1 MTTERAGGLPPVG
14 AATTFR
20 KTVTEADVGIF
31 AGITGDLAPQHIDE
45 EYMQTHPAGRRIAHG
60 SLVLALT
67 STAAARLCEQE
78 QVTAVSYGYERIR
91 FIRPV
96 YLGDTVSIDYRIDS
110 VEPDSHKAFAQL
122 RATTRRG
129 EELVLVGTHILYC
142 YPDADARLAGEER

>member
-1 MTTERAGGLPPVG
+1 MTIERADGLPPVG

-122 RATTRRG
+122 QATTRRG

-142 YPDADARLAGEER
+142 YPDADAYPAGEER

>member
-1 MTTERAGGLPPVG
+1 MSAATVRDLPTIG

-20 KTVTEADVGIF
+20 KTVTEADVAIF
-31 AGITGDLAPQHIDE
+31 AGITGDLAPQHIDD

-78 QVTAVSYGYERIR
+78 QVTAVSYGYERVR

-96 YLGDTVSIDYRIDS
+96 YLGDTVSIDYRIEAVDP
-110 VEPDSHKAFAQL
+110 EARKAFAQM

-142 YPDADARLAGEER
+142 YPDAAPAEAAR